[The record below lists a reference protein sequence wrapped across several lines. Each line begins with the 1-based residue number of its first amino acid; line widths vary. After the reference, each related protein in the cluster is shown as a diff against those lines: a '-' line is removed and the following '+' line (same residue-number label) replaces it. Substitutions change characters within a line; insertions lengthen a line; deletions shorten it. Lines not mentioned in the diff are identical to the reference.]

1 MQVKGNYFP
10 VKAKTA
16 KPMWSSLNAINL
28 VHQSSLDNTVVS
40 IIKSSFG
47 IQYSLLGWSSN

>member
-28 VHQSSLDNTVVS
+28 VDQSSLDKTEVN
-40 IIKSSFG
+40 IIKK
-47 IQYSLLGWSSN
+47 